1 MKREGKG
8 GGGPRGLQGLLD
20 MTIEASSSETKGQ
33 VESQGSCTGLPNNP
47 LYDPFLHGAPESF
60 REDLQCHGKLDAELQ
75 RKYGLSE
82 DQAVLFQE
90 RLSWL
95 QKLGK
100 FLRDSLEKGRTGSQ
114 ESYHP
119 S

>member
-1 MKREGKG
+1 
-8 GGGPRGLQGLLD
+8 
-20 MTIEASSSETKGQ
+20 MTIEASPSETKGQ
-33 VESQGSCTGLPNNP
+33 VEPQGSCTGLPNNP
-47 LYDPFLHGAPESF
+47 LCDLFPHGAPEVF
-60 REDLQCHGKLDAELQ
+60 WENLECHGKIDAEIQ

-100 FLRDSLEKGRTGSQ
+100 FL
-114 ESYHP
+114 
-119 S
+119 